1 MRIGLMVIFRSP
13 IYSRKRSRTN
23 GQTKNS

>member
-1 MRIGLMVIFRSP
+1 LMVIFRSP